1 MRKVFILLLVAGV
14 LIGTVASIEGV
25 AGDAASEP
33 TDFPDELFGD
43 CSKDTD
49 PSNGEGGTGGGSPVP
64 G

>member
-14 LIGTVASIEGV
+14 LLGTVASIEGV

-33 TDFPDELFGD
+33 INFPDELFGD
-43 CSKDTD
+43 HNKETA
-49 PSNGEGGTGGGSPVP
+49 PSNGEGGTGGGSPLP